1 MRHEAVEGD
10 GGTGFAGASAG
21 RTSAEG
27 NTEEGNGGRMGGVAR
42 RAARRDGFAGPRGR
56 RRGGMVAR
64 GYMDDGAA
72 GWLRGAARE
81 RAASWGRTLARE
93 SVRIGWVSVRIGMV
107 GYLRP
112 DTHLRA
118 GRPGARW
125 TVFNF
130 IGELNKA
137 ERRPRGRKVRSQH

>member
-56 RRGGMVAR
+56 RRGGMAAR
-64 GYMDDGAA
+64 GSADGGAA

-81 RAASWGRTLARE
+81 RAASRAARE
-93 SVRIGWVSVRIGMV
+93 SGLVGSLSV
-107 GYLRP
+107 
-112 DTHLRA
+112 
-118 GRPGARW
+118 GRVLDASGHTPTSR
-125 TVFNF
+125 TS
-130 IGELNKA
+130 
-137 ERRPRGRKVRSQH
+137 GR